1 MKDKKAKTA
10 FTGLVIIKIINESI
24 GKSNKSSW
32 VDKGK
37 VFQNSLM
44 QKWLDDN
51 DILMYLTQ
59 NECKS
64 IVAERFIR
72 NMTANDS
79 KSYLGYLNMSVDEYS
94 NIYHRSI

>member
-1 MKDKKAKTA
+1 MN
-10 FTGLVIIKIINESI
+10 LQVNQIK
-24 GKSNKSSW
+24 SW

-94 NIYHRSI
+94 NIYHRSIQKKSTDANHPDLSE